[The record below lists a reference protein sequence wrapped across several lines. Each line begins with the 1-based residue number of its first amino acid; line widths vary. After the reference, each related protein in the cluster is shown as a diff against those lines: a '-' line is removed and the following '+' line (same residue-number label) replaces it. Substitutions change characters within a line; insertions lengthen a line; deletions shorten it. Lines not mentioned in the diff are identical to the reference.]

1 MCISSVI
8 LSDQEELVL
17 YALCKAIV
25 FPSHLGSEALSV
37 GLVEGVMFAEP
48 LISTEIGA
56 GTCYVDSR
64 LKKAILWCCPLIQ
77 EGYESQ
83 WKVLIRIQFW

>member
-1 MCISSVI
+1 M
-8 LSDQEELVL
+8 
-17 YALCKAIV
+17 

-56 GTCYVDSR
+56 GTCYVDS
-64 LKKAILWCCPLIQ
+64 P
-77 EGYESQ
+77 EESDFV
-83 WKVLIRIQFW
+83 VLPSDSSGL